1 MSIAII
7 QLDRSK
13 VAALKKYSRMLE
25 AKIRILRDEDDLG
38 ENLMIKLIEEGL
50 GSGIVPEETIKSDFK
65 KYGVDL

>member
-7 QLDRSK
+7 QVDRSK

-25 AKIRILRDEDDLG
+25 AKIRILRDEDDLE

-50 GSGIVPEETIKSDFK
+50 GSGIVSEETIKRDFK
-65 KYGVDL
+65 KYGADL